1 MVPRPGLLDP
11 EGKAIQHALQSLDYE
26 GVQDV
31 RVGKIL
37 YLDLE
42 ATSEDEACERAEA
55 MCHRL
60 LANPVTEDF
69 EIDVREASTE
79 APTEAPTAAPTEA
92 STAAS
97 TEASTAE
104 MPA

>member
-1 MVPRPGLLDP
+1 MEIRVVPRPGLLDP

-42 ATSEDEACERAEA
+42 ASSADEARERAKA
-55 MCHRL
+55 MCERL

-69 EIDVREASTE
+69 EIDVQEATE
-79 APTEAPTAAPTEA
+79 KQDGAEAQL
-92 STAAS
+92 
-97 TEASTAE
+97 
-104 MPA
+104 PA